1 VSGPSAA
8 GGRLSRRRCSRT
20 PHLQEHWR
28 TLGQTTVPAGLSDVV
43 AIAAGE
49 FHSLALE
56 GDGTVVAWGRN
67 SHGQVDVPGRLTD
80 VLERR
85 RWSSIAGTRS
95 GCDSL
100 KTGAKW

>member
-1 VSGPSAA
+1 MPPEPKDTFAA
-8 GGRLSRRRCSRT
+8 RSETTVGARSSRNI
-20 PHLQEHWR
+20 E
-28 TLGQTTVPAGLSDVV
+28 GQATVPAGFTDVA

-67 SHGQVDVPGRLTD
+67 SHGQVDVPGGLTD

-85 RWSSIAGTRS
+85 RWSSIARTRS
-95 GCDSL
+95 GRDSL
-100 KTGAKW
+100 KTGAKR